1 MYHFCITLPLYLVA
15 ALSFNSFIFYGEPGA
30 DRTHDPRLKRA
41 LLYQLSYG
49 LTNSN
54 NLPSFSLPQHQPA
67 GEAVPESMPAEH
79 SILA

>member
-15 ALSFNSFIFYGEPGA
+15 ALSFKSFIFYGEPGA

-49 LTNSN
+49 LSWPLFPNY
-54 NLPSFSLPQHQPA
+54 HRAA
-67 GEAVPESMPAEH
+67 GAALEPPERP
-79 SILA
+79 